1 MTPRL
6 SRRELLRLA
15 GGMLAGPLAACAS
28 GGGPGERLSL
38 AAPPAPAGPWA
49 PGLHPLGLGGE
60 RDGVVLVPARP
71 GPWPLMMLLHGAG
84 GAGRRVARLLAPA
97 AESAGC
103 LVVAPDSRAR
113 TWDAVTGDFGPDVV
127 YLSRVLAMARGA
139 VDAGRVALAGFSD
152 GATYALALGRA
163 NGDRFTHL
171 LAFSPGFLIPVHE
184 HGAPPIFV
192 SHGRGDTVLPIA
204 TCSRRLVP
212 ALRRRGYSVSYREFD
227 GGHEVPPAVAG
238 HAMSWLL
245 GRI

>member
-1 MTPRL
+1 M
-6 SRRELLRLA
+6 RLA

-28 GGGPGERLSL
+28 SGGPGDRLTL
-38 AAPPAPAGPWA
+38 AAPPEPARSWA

-71 GPWPLMMLLHGAG
+71 GPWPLMILLHGAG
-84 GAGRRVARLLAPA
+84 GAERRVTRPLASA
-97 AESAGC
+97 AESALC

-113 TWDAVTGDFGPDVV
+113 TWDAVTGDYGPDVV
-127 YLSRVLAMARGA
+127 YLSRVLALACARAA
-139 VDAGRVALAGFSD
+139 VDPSRLALAGFSD

-163 NGDRFTHL
+163 NGDRFTHV

-192 SHGRGDTVLPIA
+192 SHGRADTVLPVA

-212 ALRRRGYSVSYREFD
+212 ALRRRGYAVSYREFD
-227 GGHEVPPAVAG
+227 GGHEVPPAIAG
-238 HAMSWLL
+238 QAMNWLL
-245 GRI
+245 GRT